1 MNMEVYG
8 QEKTKRI
15 SLKVTDVSVLQ
26 ALHEVNRLCDNLV
39 MFRSEEIM
47 KERTRITL
55 DMKNKPELDVEKESL
70 KGTSLGRV
78 ERNGKFIIRVEG
90 L

>member
-47 KERTRITL
+47 DPNHSGHEKQTRARGRER
-55 DMKNKPELDVEKESL
+55 MF
-70 KGTSLGRV
+70 
-78 ERNGKFIIRVEG
+78 ERNVPRMRGKKR
-90 L
+90 